1 MANYGHIVNSFPLRM
16 SLGCY
21 PWLFYSLYSL
31 VPINRQ
37 LAVSPT
43 TELVIEGF
51 PRSANTF
58 AVLAF
63 EHFQSRRVNIAHHM
77 HVPAQI
83 IRAAYWQIPILV
95 LVRKPQD
102 AIASYV
108 MRKSQLS
115 LEDALKC
122 YIRFYTVVL
131 QYAESYVTASFEEV
145 TSNFS
150 AVVERIN
157 QKFETKFLASTPTG
171 EDLEEIFERTNN
183 IAQRNGMGEMGIARP
198 SVERNARKQELI
210 SELQSPKYQLLLG
223 AAKDIYLEFYHRG
236 LLLEV
241 TP

>member
-21 PWLFYSLYSL
+21 PWLFYPLYNL

-37 LAVSPT
+37 LAVNPT

-63 EHFQSRRVNIAHHM
+63 EHSQPQKINIAHHM

-83 IRAAYWQIPILV
+83 IRAAYWKIPTLV

-108 MRKSQLS
+108 MRKSKLS

-131 QYAESYVTASFEEV
+131 RYTDSYVTASFEEV
-145 TSNFS
+145 ISNFS

-157 QKFETKFLASTPTG
+157 RKFGTRFVTLTPAG
-171 EDLEEIFERTNN
+171 EDLEKIFERTDS

-198 SVERNARKQELI
+198 SAERKARKQELI
-210 SELQSPKYQLLLG
+210 SELQSPKYQALLG
-223 AAKDIYLEFYHRG
+223 AAKDIYLEFHHRG
-236 LLLEV
+236 LLV
-241 TP
+241 GTTP

>member
-21 PWLFYSLYSL
+21 PWLFYPLYSL

-37 LAVSPT
+37 LAVNPT

-63 EHFQSRRVNIAHHM
+63 EHSQSRKVSIAHHM

-83 IRAAYWQIPILV
+83 IRAAYWKIPTLV

-115 LEDALKC
+115 LDDALKC
-122 YIRFYTVVL
+122 YIRFYTVAL
-131 QYAESYVTASFEEV
+131 QYTESYVTASFEEA
-145 TSNFS
+145 TGNF
-150 AVVERIN
+150 AAIVERIN
-157 QKFETKFLASTPTG
+157 QKFGTSFVALTPKD
-171 EDLEEIFERTNN
+171 EDLEKIFERTNN

-198 SVERNARKQELI
+198 SAERSARKQELI
-210 SELQSPKYQLLLG
+210 AELQSPKYQSLLG
-223 AAKDIYLEFYHRG
+223 SAKDIYLEFHHRG
-236 LLLEV
+236 LLTD
-241 TP
+241 TPL